1 MKIFIAGH
9 KGMVGSAIHRNLL
22 EVDGIELHTASR
34 AELDF
39 TNQKHTLEFFSHH
52 KFDQV
57 YLAAAKVGGILA
69 NNKYP
74 ADFIYENLTIQA
86 NVINSANMTNID
98 KILFLGSSCIYPKN
112 ATQPIV
118 EEELLTGVLEE
129 TNEPYAIA
137 KIAGI
142 KMCESFNR
150 QYNRDY
156 RSVMPP
162 NLYGPRDNFH
172 PENSHVIA
180 ALIQR
185 FHKAKIN
192 HSEVVTAWGTGRPL
206 REFMHVDDL
215 AKACIHIMNIDR
227 KIFTKHVSKTVS
239 HINIGTGEEIS
250 IRELTELV
258 AKVVGFNGRISWDSS
273 KPDGTPR
280 KIMDSSKLV
289 NLGWNASI
297 TLADGLE
304 NAYEWFLNNKIEQ
317 KKFAVGK
324 KH

>member
-1 MKIFIAGH
+1 M
-9 KGMVGSAIHRNLL
+9 
-22 EVDGIELHTASR
+22 
-34 AELDF
+34 
-39 TNQKHTLEFFSHH
+39 
-52 KFDQV
+52 
-57 YLAAAKVGGILA
+57 
-69 NNKYP
+69 
-74 ADFIYENLTIQA
+74 
-86 NVINSANMTNID
+86 
-98 KILFLGSSCIYPKN
+98 
-112 ATQPIV
+112 
-118 EEELLTGVLEE
+118 
-129 TNEPYAIA
+129 
-137 KIAGI
+137 
-142 KMCESFNR
+142 
-150 QYNRDY
+150 
-156 RSVMPP
+156 
-162 NLYGPRDNFH
+162 
-172 PENSHVIA
+172 
-180 ALIQR
+180 IQR

>member
-9 KGMVGSAIHRNLL
+9 RGMVGSAIHRNLL
-22 EVDGIELHTASR
+22 ETDGIELHTTSR

-39 TNQKHTLEFFSHH
+39 TNKKHTLEFFSHH

-74 ADFIYENLTIQA
+74 ADFIYENLMIQA

-192 HSEVVTAWGTGRPL
+192 HSEVEAAWGTGAPL

-227 KIFTKHVSKTVS
+227 KIFSKHVSKTVS

-258 AKVVGFNGRISWDSS
+258 AKVVGFNGRISWDTS

-304 NAYEWFLNNKIEQ
+304 NAYEWFLNNKVE
-317 KKFAVGK
+317 
-324 KH
+324 